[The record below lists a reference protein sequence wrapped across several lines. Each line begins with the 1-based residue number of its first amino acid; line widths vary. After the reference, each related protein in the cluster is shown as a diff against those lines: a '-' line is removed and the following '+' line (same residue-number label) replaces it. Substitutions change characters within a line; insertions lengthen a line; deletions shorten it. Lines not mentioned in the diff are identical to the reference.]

1 MRERERDGGE
11 FRHHLFL
18 GEEAEIAAI
27 GGAGVLGLLLRQFG
41 EVAALLQLFG
51 DRLGLVLGLDQD
63 VAGVNFHF
71 TGDLLGGLLIDLLH
85 GLIGGRGLALG
96 GEQAVHQQ
104 AAARERQTLLEVF
117 GILDLLVLG
126 GLGDDFQVD
135 QEGQHIVLLGRRV
148 HLREAGAEFLFCE
161 RDVALADLNTVNL
174 GENGVVLGT
183 NRQAGGQNR
192 SQTGRRGQGGKAE
205 AQAGFRFRERGG
217 HGKSL
222 S

>member
-1 MRERERDGGE
+1 LD
-11 FRHHLFL
+11 FFF
-18 GEEAEIAAI
+18 ASSAKSPP
-27 GGAGVLGLLLRQFG
+27 FFS
-41 EVAALLQLFG
+41 LFG
-51 DRLGLVLGLDQD
+51 
-63 VAGVNFHF
+63 
-71 TGDLLGGLLIDLLH
+71 
-85 GLIGGRGLALG
+85 GRSLALG

-104 AAARERQTLLEVF
+104 TAAGEGQALLEVL

-135 QEGQHIVLLGRRV
+135 QEGQHVVLLGRRV
-148 HLREAGAEFLFCE
+148 HLREARAEFLFRE
-161 RDVALADLNTVNL
+161 RDVALADLDTVDL
-174 GENGVVLGT
+174 GENGIVLGA

-192 SQTGRRGQGGKAE
+192 SQTGRRGQGGEAE

>member
-1 MRERERDGGE
+1 MK
-11 FRHHLFL
+11 
-18 GEEAEIAAI
+18 
-27 GGAGVLGLLLRQFG
+27 GVLGLLLRQLG
-41 EVAALLQLFG
+41 EVAALLQLFR

-63 VAGVNFHF
+63 VAGMDFLLA
-71 TGDLLGGLLIDLLH
+71 GDLLGSLLIDLLH
-85 GLIGGRGLALG
+85 GLVGGRSLALG
-96 GEQAVHQQ
+96 GEQTVHQQ
-104 AAARERQTLLEVF
+104 AAAGEGQAPLEVF
-117 GILDLLVLG
+117 GVLDLLVLG

-135 QEGQHIVLLGRRV
+135 QEGQHIVLLGGRV
-148 HLREAGAEFLFCE
+148 HLREAGAEFLFRE

-192 SQTGRRGQGGKAE
+192 SQAGRCGQGGEAE